1 MFQFETEENGQNEIV
16 SYMDKSEVISNK
28 KYCDISY
35 TEGDFETEIFHRK
48 WVWGDAK
55 IFKCFFLETNF
66 MSKLW
71 DIRDFFVHWF
81 KIR

>member
-35 TEGDFETEIFHRK
+35 TEGDFETEIYSPEVGLR
-48 WVWGDAK
+48 GRQ
-55 IFKCFFLETNF
+55 NF
-66 MSKLW
+66 
-71 DIRDFFVHWF
+71 
-81 KIR
+81 